1 MFDDVRPP
9 INLTALADAARLVRR
24 VLERTERAGDREAQ
38 ETLLH
43 MAVADELH
51 AKLKS
56 FVELAGRVA
65 PTLDEIKI
73 NGSHFSAD
81 ACQLRYEIDFATN
94 ILNQAAG
101 RATVVALPVARATTG
116 ETPPP
121 MGAA

>member
-1 MFDDVRPP
+1 MFDDATPP
-9 INLTALADAARLVRR
+9 INLTALADAARIVRR
-24 VLERTERAGDREAQ
+24 MLERAERGDREAQ
-38 ETLLH
+38 DTVLH
-43 MAVADELH
+43 MGVADELH

-81 ACQLRYEIDFATN
+81 ACQLRYEIDHVAN